1 MQYFLMLILPSDCR
15 VLLSDFHREQA
26 WERWTSKKDNGVS
39 HNKETLLRLTRQ
51 IARSRTEE
59 CFESSL
65 QMLRETPDWKANT
78 NLRRWFE
85 NMWLKHK
92 QVS

>member
-15 VLLSDFHREQA
+15 VLLCDFHREQA
-26 WERWTSKKDNGVS
+26 WEHWTSEKDNGVS
-39 HNKETLLRLTRQ
+39 HNKEMLLRLMRR

-59 CFESSL
+59 CFGSSL
-65 QMLRETPDWKANT
+65 QMLRETPDCKANT

>member
-15 VLLSDFHREQA
+15 VLFCNFHREQA

-39 HNKETLLRLTRQ
+39 HNKETLLRLMRQ

-65 QMLRETPDWKANT
+65 QMLRETPDRKAN
-78 NLRRWFE
+78 
-85 NMWLKHK
+85 MISGDGLKICG
-92 QVS
+92 